1 MCDAR
6 TRPPPRTVRSGVE
19 SRPTRV
25 VNLLPA
31 VLIGLGAVVVWGA
44 VVQLSNTLLL
54 VLLAV
59 IIAASLNP
67 AVIWAHRVLR
77 LPRAIAAGLILFFVV
92 GGFGLLLW
100 LLVPAVIDQVSSLIA
115 SVPAIVAQVQAWLA
129 EASQQYP
136 VLKSASESLSS
147 TDLTGQLRGLLS
159 SVPSTLLGA
168 VGATTGLLGG
178 ILNGALLLIVGFT
191 VLVQPEPL
199 LRGAISAVP
208 PKLRDDVSRA
218 MIRIGAQLGGWLVAT
233 LLTSFVLSIL
243 VGIGL
248 WIASLAGV
256 HVENIFLFSVIAGIT
271 NVIPVIGGF
280 FGLIPPVLSSLS
292 PRPIDALIV
301 GIIVFGVQKLIANVL
316 SPVLL
321 SSRVSLH
328 PASLL
333 VGVLIFSGLFGVL
346 GAFLAVP
353 FLVIIKAVYEEL
365 YLPGIGERVTEAEAR
380 GLVRGQEIAERE
392 S

>member
-1 MCDAR
+1 L
-6 TRPPPRTVRSGVE
+6 GVE

-44 VVQLSNTLLL
+44 VVQLSNALLL
-54 VLLAV
+54 ILLAV

-77 LPRAIAAGLILFFVV
+77 LPRAIAAGAILFFVV
-92 GGFGLLLW
+92 GGFSLLLW
-100 LLVPAVIDQVSSLIA
+100 LLVPAVIEQISSLIS
-115 SVPAIVAQVQAWLA
+115 SVPAIVAQVQTWLA
-129 EASQQYP
+129 DASRQYP

-208 PKLRDDVSRA
+208 PNLRDDVSRA

-243 VGIGL
+243 TGIGL

-256 HVENIFLFSVIAGIT
+256 HVENIFLFAVIAGIT

-301 GIIVFGVQKLIANVL
+301 GIIVFGVQQLIANVL

-333 VGVLIFSGLFGVL
+333 VGVLIFSGLFGIL

-353 FLVIIKAVYEEL
+353 FLVIIKSVYEEL
-365 YLPGIGERVTEAEAR
+365 YLPGIGERVTEAEAQA
-380 GLVRGQEIAERE
+380 LVRGQEIAERE

>member
-1 MCDAR
+1 
-6 TRPPPRTVRSGVE
+6 VE

-25 VNLLPA
+25 VNLLPT
-31 VLIGLGAVVVWGA
+31 VLIGLGAVVFWGA
-44 VVQLSNTLLL
+44 VVQLSNALLL
-54 VLLAV
+54 ILLAV

-67 AVIWAHRVLR
+67 AVIWAHRVFR
-77 LPRAIAAGLILFFVV
+77 LPRAIAAGAILFFVV

-100 LLVPAVIDQVSSLIA
+100 LLVPAVIDQVSSLIS
-115 SVPAIVAQVQAWLA
+115 SVPTIVAQVQTWLA
-129 EASQQYP
+129 DASRQYP

-147 TDLTGQLRGLLS
+147 NDLTGQLRGLLS

-243 VGIGL
+243 TGIGL

-256 HVENIFLFSVIAGIT
+256 QVENIFLFAVIAGIT

-301 GIIVFGVQKLIANVL
+301 GIIVFGVQQLIANVL
-316 SPVLL
+316 SPLLL

-333 VGVLIFSGLFGVL
+333 VGVLIFSGLFGIL

-353 FLVIIKAVYEEL
+353 FLVIIKSVYEEL

-380 GLVRGQEIAERE
+380 GLVRGEAIAERE

>member
-1 MCDAR
+1 M
-6 TRPPPRTVRSGVE
+6 E

-301 GIIVFGVQKLIANVL
+301 GIIVFGVQQLIANVL

>member
-1 MCDAR
+1 
-6 TRPPPRTVRSGVE
+6 VE

-25 VNLLPA
+25 VNLLPT
-31 VLIGLGAVVVWGA
+31 VLIGLGAVVFWGA
-44 VVQLSNTLLL
+44 VVQLSNALLL
-54 VLLAV
+54 ILLAV

-77 LPRAIAAGLILFFVV
+77 LPRAIAAGAILFFVV

-100 LLVPAVIDQVSSLIA
+100 LLVPAVIDQVSSLIS
-115 SVPAIVAQVQAWLA
+115 SVPTIVAQVQTWLA
-129 EASQQYP
+129 DASRQYP

-147 TDLTGQLRGLLS
+147 NDLTGQLRGLLS

-243 VGIGL
+243 TGIGL

-256 HVENIFLFSVIAGIT
+256 QVENIFLFAVIAGIT

-301 GIIVFGVQKLIANVL
+301 GIIVFGVQQLIANVL
-316 SPVLL
+316 SPLLL

-333 VGVLIFSGLFGVL
+333 VGVLIFSGLFGIL

-353 FLVIIKAVYEEL
+353 FLVIIKSVYEEL

-380 GLVRGQEIAERE
+380 GLVRGEAIAERE

>member
-1 MCDAR
+1 M
-6 TRPPPRTVRSGVE
+6 E

-67 AVIWAHRVLR
+67 AVIWAHRMLR

-301 GIIVFGVQKLIANVL
+301 GIIVFGVQQLIANVL

>member
-1 MCDAR
+1 
-6 TRPPPRTVRSGVE
+6 VE

-44 VVQLSNTLLL
+44 VVQLSNALLL
-54 VLLAV
+54 ILLAV

-77 LPRAIAAGLILFFVV
+77 LPRAIAAGAILFFVV

-100 LLVPAVIDQVSSLIA
+100 LLVPAVIDQISSLIS
-115 SVPAIVAQVQAWLA
+115 SVPAIVAQVQTWLA
-129 EASQQYP
+129 DASRQYP
-136 VLKSASESLSS
+136 ILKSASESLSS

-218 MIRIGAQLGGWLVAT
+218 MIRIGAQLGGDRDRPVDRLARGCSRRKHFPVRGDCGHHQRYPGHRR
-233 LLTSFVLSIL
+233 FF
-243 VGIGL
+243 
-248 WIASLAGV
+248 WIDPTGPLEPFAAPNRCLDRRYHRFWCAAIDRQRALASAPLESGQFA
-256 HVENIFLFSVIAGIT
+256 
-271 NVIPVIGGF
+271 
-280 FGLIPPVLSSLS
+280 
-292 PRPIDALIV
+292 
-301 GIIVFGVQKLIANVL
+301 
-316 SPVLL
+316 
-321 SSRVSLH
+321 
-328 PASLL
+328 
-333 VGVLIFSGLFGVL
+333 SGLAAGWRADLL
-346 GAFLAVP
+346 GPLRDSRRVP
-353 FLVIIKAVYEEL
+353 GRSISGDHQI
-365 YLPGIGERVTEAEAR
+365 R
-380 GLVRGQEIAERE
+380 VRGTVPARHWRARHRGGGSRFGAWRRDCRTRIVRAVADLELQVKG
-392 S
+392 

>member
-1 MCDAR
+1 M
-6 TRPPPRTVRSGVE
+6 E

-44 VVQLSNTLLL
+44 VVQLSNILLL

-59 IIAASLNP
+59 IVAASLNP

-129 EASQQYP
+129 DASRQYP
-136 VLKSASESLSS
+136 VLKSASASLSS

-233 LLTSFVLSIL
+233 LLTSFVLSVL

-256 HVENIFLFSVIAGIT
+256 RVENIFLFAVIVGIT

-301 GIIVFGVQKLIANVL
+301 GIIVFGVQQLIANVL

>member
-1 MCDAR
+1 M
-6 TRPPPRTVRSGVE
+6 E

-44 VVQLSNTLLL
+44 VVQLSNILLL

-59 IIAASLNP
+59 IVAASLNP

-129 EASQQYP
+129 EASRQYP

-233 LLTSFVLSIL
+233 LLTSFVLSVL

-256 HVENIFLFSVIAGIT
+256 RVENIFLFAVIAGIT

-301 GIIVFGVQKLIANVL
+301 GIIVFGVQQLIANVL

>member
-1 MCDAR
+1 M
-6 TRPPPRTVRSGVE
+6 E
-19 SRPTRV
+19 FRPTRV

-44 VVQLSNTLLL
+44 VVQLSNILLL

-59 IIAASLNP
+59 IVAASLNP

-129 EASQQYP
+129 EASRQYP

-147 TDLTGQLRGLLS
+147 NDLTGQLRGLLS

-233 LLTSFVLSIL
+233 LLTSFVLSVL

-256 HVENIFLFSVIAGIT
+256 RVENIFLFAVIAGIT

-301 GIIVFGVQKLIANVL
+301 GIIVFGVQQLIANVL

>member
-301 GIIVFGVQKLIANVL
+301 GIIVFGVQQLIANVL

>member
-1 MCDAR
+1 ME
-6 TRPPPRTVRSGVE
+6 P
-19 SRPTRV
+19 RPTRV

-44 VVQLSNTLLL
+44 VVQLSNALLL
-54 VLLAV
+54 ILLAV

-77 LPRAIAAGLILFFVV
+77 LPRAIAAGAILFFVV

-100 LLVPAVIDQVSSLIA
+100 LLVPAVIDQISSLIS
-115 SVPAIVAQVQAWLA
+115 SVPGVVSQVQAWLA
-129 EASQQYP
+129 ALSQQYP
-136 VLKSASESLSS
+136 FLKSASANFSS
-147 TDLTGQLRGLLS
+147 SNIVEQLRGVLS

-233 LLTSFVLSIL
+233 LLTSFVLSVL
-243 VGIGL
+243 TGIGL

-256 HVENIFLFSVIAGIT
+256 QVENIFLFAVIAGIT

-301 GIIVFGVQKLIANVL
+301 GIIVFGVQQLIANVL

-333 VGVLIFSGLFGVL
+333 VGVLIFSGLFGIL

-353 FLVIIKAVYEEL
+353 FLVIIKSVYEEL

-380 GLVRGQEIAERE
+380 GLVRGEEIAERE

>member
-1 MCDAR
+1 L
-6 TRPPPRTVRSGVE
+6 GVE

-31 VLIGLGAVVVWGA
+31 VLIGLGSVVVWGA
-44 VVQLSNTLLL
+44 VVQLSNALLL
-54 VLLAV
+54 ILLAV

-77 LPRAIAAGLILFFVV
+77 LPRAIAAGAILFFVV

-100 LLVPAVIDQVSSLIA
+100 LLVPAVIEQISSLIS
-115 SVPAIVAQVQAWLA
+115 SVPTIVAQVQTWLA
-129 EASQQYP
+129 DASRQYP
-136 VLKSASESLSS
+136 ILKSASESLSS
-147 TDLTGQLRGLLS
+147 NDLTGQLRGLLS

-233 LLTSFVLSIL
+233 LLTSFVLSVL
-243 VGIGL
+243 TGIGL

-256 HVENIFLFSVIAGIT
+256 QVENIFLFSVIAGIT

-301 GIIVFGVQKLIANVL
+301 GIIVFGVQQLIANVL
-316 SPVLL
+316 SPLLL

-353 FLVIIKAVYEEL
+353 FLVIIKSVYEEL

-380 GLVRGQEIAERE
+380 GLVRGEEIAERE

>member
-19 SRPTRV
+19 PRPTRV

-67 AVIWAHRVLR
+67 AVIWAHRMLR

-301 GIIVFGVQKLIANVL
+301 GIIVFGVQQLIANVL

>member
-1 MCDAR
+1 M
-6 TRPPPRTVRSGVE
+6 
-19 SRPTRV
+19 
-25 VNLLPA
+25 PA

-44 VVQLSNTLLL
+44 VVQLSNILLL

-59 IIAASLNP
+59 IVAASLNP

-129 EASQQYP
+129 DASRQYP
-136 VLKSASESLSS
+136 VLKSASASLSS

-233 LLTSFVLSIL
+233 LLTSFVLSVL

-256 HVENIFLFSVIAGIT
+256 RVENIFLFAVIAGIT

-301 GIIVFGVQKLIANVL
+301 GIIVFGVQQLIANVL

>member
-67 AVIWAHRVLR
+67 AVIWAHRMLR

-301 GIIVFGVQKLIANVL
+301 GIIVFGVQQLIANVL

>member
-1 MCDAR
+1 L
-6 TRPPPRTVRSGVE
+6 GVE

-31 VLIGLGAVVVWGA
+31 VLIGLGSVVVWGA
-44 VVQLSNTLLL
+44 VVQLSNALLL
-54 VLLAV
+54 ILLAV

-77 LPRAIAAGLILFFVV
+77 LPRAIAAGAILFFVV

-100 LLVPAVIDQVSSLIA
+100 LLVPAVIEQISSLIS
-115 SVPAIVAQVQAWLA
+115 SVPAIVAQVQTWLA
-129 EASQQYP
+129 DASRQYP
-136 VLKSASESLSS
+136 ILKSASESLSS
-147 TDLTGQLRGLLS
+147 NDLTGQLRGLLS

-233 LLTSFVLSIL
+233 LLTSFVLSVL
-243 VGIGL
+243 TGIGL

-256 HVENIFLFSVIAGIT
+256 QVENIFLFSVIAGIT

-301 GIIVFGVQKLIANVL
+301 GIIVFGVQQLIANVL
-316 SPVLL
+316 SPLLL

-353 FLVIIKAVYEEL
+353 FLVIIKSVYEEL

-380 GLVRGQEIAERE
+380 GLVRGEEIAERE

>member
-1 MCDAR
+1 ME
-6 TRPPPRTVRSGVE
+6 P
-19 SRPTRV
+19 RPTRV

-67 AVIWAHRVLR
+67 AVIWAHRMLR

-243 VGIGL
+243 TGIGL

-301 GIIVFGVQKLIANVL
+301 GIIVFGVQQLIANVL
-316 SPVLL
+316 SPLLL

-353 FLVIIKAVYEEL
+353 FLVIIKSVYEEL
-365 YLPGIGERVTEAEAR
+365 HLPGIGERVTEAEAR
-380 GLVRGQEIAERE
+380 GLVRGEEIAERE